1 MEKEVRIKKATNQAL
16 YIVKII
22 SLEKDNTR
30 KFAVMGSTGNVYEV
44 SISTKPKCTCPDY
57 TIRKRRCKHIYF
69 ILIKAMKLDDPEK
82 KLKKNDLKKLFKNIP
97 KTLED
102 LLVDEE
108 FRQVYDN
115 MGTDID
121 KTDSKVEMRGKD
133 DICPICLEDLST
145 GELDYCKSSCGK
157 AIHKDCFKMWVK
169 KNTANCVFCR
179 SEWMKEEVVGSYV
192 NLIDKL
198 EEIEKI
204 K

>member
-1 MEKEVRIKKATNQAL
+1 MEKEARIKKANVQPL

-22 SLEKDNTR
+22 SVEVDNTR

-44 SISTKPKCTCPDY
+44 TVNTKPKCTCPDY
-57 TIRKRRCKHIYF
+57 TIRKKRCKHIYF
-69 ILIKAMKLDDPEK
+69 ILIKAMKMDDPEK

-108 FRQVYDN
+108 YRQVYDN
-115 MGTDID
+115 IGTEKVKSD
-121 KTDSKVEMRGKD
+121 TKVEMRGQD

-145 GELDYCKSSCGK
+145 GDIDFCKNSCGK

-179 SEWMKEEVVGSYV
+179 SEWAKEEIKSSYI
-192 NLIDKL
+192 NLLDKL
-198 EEIEKI
+198 EENENI